1 MIHRCGDEFQTQA
14 SNLRVNMS
22 SNRPSSGKKSGKR
35 KFKQASRGALPFV
48 IGGVV
53 GVGLV
58 VGLSVWYFSGKE
70 DSAPAG
76 QPAAVAPS
84 ESVVPQTETEQLPT
98 PEQLV
103 KFEHA
108 VGGFSCEMPG
118 TPERQPQTETPGHEN
133 YLLLAHGESAYF
145 VYYTSKRVEL
155 DDSSSVR
162 SFLKKWA
169 DVVANGGPV
178 SDEVFSIDQGCWV
191 LSAKMVL
198 PGGIT
203 RHSRFYYHRSSIVE
217 FSMGFKAA
225 ETPKEMERFF
235 RSIRLTP

>member
-1 MIHRCGDEFQTQA
+1 
-14 SNLRVNMS
+14 MS

-108 VGGFSCEMPG
+108 AGGFSCEMPG

-133 YLLLAHGESAYF
+133 YLLLAHGESAYI
-145 VYYTSKRVEL
+145 VEYCDRKVEL
-155 DDSSSVR
+155 DTGSSIR
-162 SFLKKWA
+162 SFLTKWA
-169 DVVANGGPV
+169 DTKTQGGTI
-178 SDEVFSIDQGCWV
+178 SDEAFSHDQGCVV
-191 LSAKMVL
+191 LAAKFVL

-203 RHSRFYYHRSSIVE
+203 RYSRFYYHRSSIVE

-225 ETPKEMERFF
+225 ESPMEMDRFF

>member
-1 MIHRCGDEFQTQA
+1 
-14 SNLRVNMS
+14 MS

-35 KFKQASRGALPFV
+35 KSKQASRGALPFV
-48 IGGVV
+48 IGGLV

-58 VGLSVWYFSGKE
+58 VGLSVWYFSGKG
-70 DSAPAG
+70 DSAPAD
-76 QPAAVAPS
+76 QLVAVAPS
-84 ESVVPQTETEQLPT
+84 AESVVAPTEIDQLPT
-98 PEQLV
+98 PAQLV

-118 TPERQPQTETPGHEN
+118 TPVRQPQSEAPGYEFHM
-133 YLLLAHGESAYF
+133 LLGHGESAYI
-145 VYYTSKRVEL
+145 VYYSSKKVEL
-155 DDSSSVR
+155 DDSSSIR
-162 SFLKKWA
+162 SFLKKW
-169 DVVANGGPV
+169 VNIPTRGLV